1 VSSQWFLAFG
11 VKGLI
16 MSGPED
22 VLREIERQASRRWLP
37 IIGAEKARI
46 VAGVVEEAK
55 PIRALEVGAN
65 IGYSAIVIA
74 SHMPEDSHLTT
85 IEVDRAHAREAE
97 ANIKK
102 ARLAGR
108 VSVLVGDAL
117 KLIPSVDGPIDLAFV
132 DAEKDEYGRY
142 LVLIEPKLR
151 PGSVIIADN
160 VCAFSRAMADYLD
173 RVRRSGLYESR
184 YVSVGCDGL
193 EISRRLSPA

>member
-1 VSSQWFLAFG
+1 M
-11 VKGLI
+11 I

-37 IIGAEKARI
+37 IIGVEKAEI
-46 VAGVVEEAK
+46 VARVVEEAK
-55 PIRALEVGAN
+55 PMRALEVGAN

-74 SHMPEDSHLTT
+74 SHMPEGSHLTT
-85 IEVDRAHAREAE
+85 IELDKAHAREAE

-102 ARLAGR
+102 AGLANR

-117 KLIPSVDGPIDLAFV
+117 TLIPSVDGPIDLAFV

-142 LVLIEPKLR
+142 LTLMEPKLH

-160 VCAFSRAMADYLD
+160 VGAFPRAMADYLD

-184 YVSVGCDGL
+184 YVSVGWDGL
-193 EISRRLSPA
+193 EVSQRLALV